1 MFPIC
6 QHLLRERPIASSMA
20 SMELK
25 DAVNYFGSA
34 NKLAKALGIARQN
47 ITRWVHDG
55 IPELQKY
62 RLEEITGGKLKR
74 NGNGRGKR
82 SA

>member
-1 MFPIC
+1 MD
-6 QHLLRERPIASSMA
+6 
-20 SMELK
+20 LK
-25 DAVNYFGSA
+25 DAVSHFGSA

-47 ITRWVHDG
+47 VTRWVRDG

-62 RLEEITGGKLKR
+62 RIEEITQGKLKR
-74 NGNGRGKR
+74 NGSNGKSRGRK